1 MTAPSPVSSG
11 SEDKTPKGPAGPTM
25 KKRTLSSSLTT
36 LAGTGGGTVIR
47 LASNLILTR
56 LLFPEFFGIMAI
68 VNLVLIGLMMVSD
81 LGTRVSVVQ
90 NPRGDEPDFLN
101 TAWTVEI
108 LRGTLLFLIG
118 SAVAYPAAKFYGH
131 DELMWLIPASAIN
144 PLILGFQSTKI
155 YQMQRH
161 ISLGRNVAI
170 DIFSQLVGFAV
181 TVSHAYV
188 YRSVYSLVTGPA
200 ATSVTKALLTHFMLP
215 KQVPDV
221 RTGKPVA
228 LVDNHFRW
236 EPGAANA
243 LIRTGRWIFVS
254 TMITFV
260 AQRIDTMMLGKLM
273 PADTFGVYGIAM
285 ILATLPMNF
294 AGPVVNFVLLP
305 ALADAHRQ
313 SHDVLIQ
320 RLTRARR
327 IVMPAGLFA
336 ILGVALF
343 APAFFGLLYD
353 HRYHD
358 AGWIAQLYMVMTWF
372 QFETESFGRAL
383 QARDDSRTIALS
395 NLTRTIVGAAG
406 CYFGFQLDGLAGALV
421 GTGLGAASGY
431 LVIYVALKKL
441 DLSDGAADL
450 RYTLGGLALGVAGHY
465 GSSYVVAATGL
476 PEAWVALG
484 VGVALFTAPAAF
496 GARRI
501 LREIRNKG

>member
-1 MTAPSPVSSG
+1 
-11 SEDKTPKGPAGPTM
+11 M
-25 KKRTLSSSLTT
+25 KKRTLSSSVTT
-36 LAGTGGGTVIR
+36 LAGTGGNTVIR

-56 LLFPEFFGIMAI
+56 LLFPEAFAIMTI
-68 VNLVLIGLMMVSD
+68 VNLVLLGLMMVSD

-108 LRGTLLFLIG
+108 LRGSLLFLIG
-118 SAVAYPAAKFYGH
+118 LAAAYPAAAFYGFE
-131 DELMWLIPASAIN
+131 ELLWLIPASAVN
-144 PLILGFQSTKI
+144 PLILGFQSTRL

-170 DIFSQLVGFAV
+170 DIFSLAVGFCV

-200 ATSVTKALLTHFMLP
+200 ATSLTKALLTHVALP
-215 KQVPDV
+215 KHVPDV
-221 RTGKPVA
+221 RTGQPVA
-228 LVDNHFRW
+228 LVQNRLRW
-236 EPGAANA
+236 ESKAAHS
-243 LIRTGRWIFVS
+243 LIRTGRWIFIS

-260 AQRIDTMMLGKLM
+260 AQRVDAMMLGKLM
-273 PADTFGVYGIAM
+273 PAESFGVYGIAM

-313 SHDVLIQ
+313 SHEILQQ
-320 RLTRARR
+320 RLARARR
-327 IVMPAGLFA
+327 IVMPAGALA

-353 HRYHD
+353 RRYHD
-358 AGWIAQLYMVMTWF
+358 AGWIAQLYMVLTWF
-372 QFETESFGRAL
+372 QFMTESFGRAL

-395 NLTRTIVGAAG
+395 NLTRLAVGAVG
-406 CYFGFQLDGLAGALV
+406 CYFGFRFDGLAGALV
-421 GTGLGAASGY
+421 GTGLGAAAGY
-431 LVIYVALKKL
+431 FVIYFALKKL
-441 DLSDGAADL
+441 ALADGLTDLS
-450 RYTLGGLALGVAGHY
+450 YTLGGLVLGVAGHY
-465 GSSYVVAATGL
+465 GSEHLVVATGL

-484 VGVALFTAPAAF
+484 VGVVLFAAPAAL

-501 LREIRNKG
+501 LREIRNKT